1 MCLSA
6 EGGEQLVATLQNASG
21 VSVVEPTGVELIVGL
36 PQPLSA
42 VRSLPDGSAITA

>member
-1 MCLSA
+1 VCLSA

-21 VSVVEPTGVELIVGL
+21 VSVVEPTGVELIEGL